1 MNLTSF
7 VRKTTKYWVHADNIT
22 DVKCI
27 ILQNLPVL
35 VFKQDKRFERGY
47 DAAITS
53 IYFDNENLDVCERG
67 AWWGML
73 ELYLRR
79 VSRRFS
85 RFWCLSRHTRVSR
98 KHHGVLPIL

>member
-1 MNLTSF
+1 MYSDLAARSPPVSTQVNLTSF

-35 VFKQDKRFERGY
+35 VFKQDKKFDRGY

-53 IYFDNENLDVCERG
+53 IYFDNEQMDVCG
-67 AWWGML
+67 
-73 ELYLRR
+73 Y
-79 VSRRFS
+79 V
-85 RFWCLSRHTRVSR
+85 
-98 KHHGVLPIL
+98 